1 MYYYLSSLIRNGGK
15 TMGALIIWLVIMIPV
30 SSLLTGLGIFAW
42 RRQKPMWF
50 WSGQTV
56 GEEEIVDVKSYNR
69 ANGVM
74 WIGFSLFMWVSTFLA
89 FSSMKLAGIVMFIVC
104 ILCVPVLPFVYSRIY
119 KKYSK

>member
-1 MYYYLSSLIRNGGK
+1 
-15 TMGALIIWLVIMIPV
+15 MGALIIWLVIMIPV